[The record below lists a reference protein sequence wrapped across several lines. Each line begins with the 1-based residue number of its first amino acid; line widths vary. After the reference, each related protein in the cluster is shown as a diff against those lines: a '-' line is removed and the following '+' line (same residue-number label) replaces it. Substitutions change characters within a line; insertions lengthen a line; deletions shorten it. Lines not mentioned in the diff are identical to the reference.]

1 MLSVSGLSLTYPNGK
16 TLSFDDF
23 SIARGSHSLLLGESG
38 SGKTTLLHLLGGL
51 LRGYSGLIKINQTDI
66 STLSDHD
73 LDKFRGKHVG
83 FIFQKLHLVKAL
95 TVRRNL
101 EMSPWLAGVPVTRE
115 RTESVLS
122 GLSLKDCLDS
132 PVTTL
137 SQGQAQRVAIARAI
151 MNKPIL
157 ILADEPTSALD
168 DRNCHEVIRLLIS
181 TATETG
187 ATLVIATHDQ
197 RVKSAIPN
205 QIHIKAV

>member
-1 MLSVSGLSLTYPNGK
+1 MLSVSGLSFTYPNGK
-16 TLSFDDF
+16 ILSFDDF
-23 SIARGSHSLLLGESG
+23 SIEQGRHSLLLGESG

-66 STLSDHD
+66 STLSDHG
-73 LDKFRGKHVG
+73 LDKFRGQYVG

-95 TVRRNL
+95 SVRRNL
-101 EMSPWLAGVPVTRE
+101 EMSPWLAGVPITQGH
-115 RTESVLS
+115 TESVLS
-122 GLSLKDCLDS
+122 GLNLKDHIYS
-132 PVTTL
+132 GVTTL
-137 SQGQAQRVAIARAI
+137 SQGQAQRVAIARAV

-168 DRNCHEVIRLLIS
+168 DRNCEAVIQLLIS

-187 ATLVIATHDQ
+187 ATLVIATHDH
-197 RVKSAIPN
+197 RVKSAVPN